1 MMRIRRTPHI
11 MLTRPPARIGLSW
24 SLVAMLA
31 LLLAG
36 NARPATAGQ
45 DESLPARVTLA
56 QVLEL
61 LDQRSPR
68 TIAERARVDI
78 VAADRITART
88 LPNPSISYGGLRL
101 AAGAN
106 LGAVM
111 QHELVVDQP
120 LLLYGV
126 RGSRR
131 DVADL
136 NVSAEQA
143 RVAAD
148 LADRRLQVRQAF
160 VSLVARQQ
168 GLRILQDSLSELQ
181 RAESVVRGRAD
192 EGDRSQYDVLRIE
205 TERRTLEVE
214 LMNAATEVTDASGR
228 LAALLG
234 FPGWLPE
241 ADGTL
246 DPTNVPTDFNVLWDL
261 TQERRPALVAVR
273 QRQNATRG
281 ALLLTRRER
290 LPVPAL
296 TGGVVQTR
304 DERSTSAF
312 FGLSLPLPLFDRSQ
326 GAIARADAELRAET
340 LALEAEMAEA
350 RAEVERTRA
359 TLIARRQALGAVQG
373 DILQRVPT
381 LRRMAEDAY
390 REGQGGI
397 LELLDASRS
406 LRDIQ
411 LLHVRQLEMTRLAE
425 EDVIATTGLDAQ

>member
-148 LADRRLQVRQAF
+148 LADGGCRYDRRLSR
-160 VSLVARQQ
+160 S
-168 GLRILQDSLSELQ
+168 S
-181 RAESVVRGRAD
+181 RASKSCGFC
-192 EGDRSQYDVLRIE
+192 
-205 TERRTLEVE
+205 RT
-214 LMNAATEVTDASGR
+214 
-228 LAALLG
+228 
-234 FPGWLPE
+234 
-241 ADGTL
+241 
-246 DPTNVPTDFNVLWDL
+246 
-261 TQERRPALVAVR
+261 
-273 QRQNATRG
+273 
-281 ALLLTRRER
+281 
-290 LPVPAL
+290 
-296 TGGVVQTR
+296 
-304 DERSTSAF
+304 
-312 FGLSLPLPLFDRSQ
+312 
-326 GAIARADAELRAET
+326 
-340 LALEAEMAEA
+340 
-350 RAEVERTRA
+350 
-359 TLIARRQALGAVQG
+359 
-373 DILQRVPT
+373 
-381 LRRMAEDAY
+381 
-390 REGQGGI
+390 
-397 LELLDASRS
+397 ASRS
-406 LRDIQ
+406 SSVPNGRTWAGRRRRPQ
-411 LLHVRQLEMTRLAE
+411 SV
-425 EDVIATTGLDAQ
+425 